1 MMANSSHARRY
12 GSAGASVLLAASLS
26 LGAAA
31 FCCGSEYPE
40 SG

>member
-1 MMANSSHARRY
+1 MMANSSRSRRY

-26 LGAAA
+26 LCA
-31 FCCGSEYPE
+31 GSEYPE